1 MFIGIGKYEIFIPAS
16 SSLKDK
22 RQVVRS
28 ITHTLRKKFN
38 VSISEV
44 DHLDLWQ
51 RSAFGVSCTAGSASH
66 CRDVLDEVE
75 RSIVG
80 IGGSEAELIGKT
92 IEIVSLEDL

>member
-1 MFIGIGKYEIFIPAS
+1 MFIGVGKFEIFIPAS
-16 SSLKDK
+16 GSLKDK

-28 ITHTLRKKFN
+28 IANAVRKKFN

-51 RSAFGVSCTAGSASH
+51 RSAFGVACTAGSASH

-75 RSIVG
+75 RSIIA
-80 IGGSEAELIGKT
+80 IGGASADLVAKDVQ
-92 IEIVSLEDL
+92 IVALDDL